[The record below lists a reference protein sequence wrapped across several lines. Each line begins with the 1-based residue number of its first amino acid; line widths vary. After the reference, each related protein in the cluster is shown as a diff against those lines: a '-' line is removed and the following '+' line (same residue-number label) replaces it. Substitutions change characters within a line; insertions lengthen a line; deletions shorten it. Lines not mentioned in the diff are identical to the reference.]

1 MHLGDVSPLVIHD
14 HRYVDMQ
21 TQNSCWQC
29 GDVVECEG
37 AAGSLLDAEL
47 QNSLNPHNSLS
58 GAFAISSDAGS
69 SCDSAK

>member
-37 AAGSLLDAEL
+37 AAGPLSDAEIQGQIL
-47 QNSLNPHNSLS
+47 RNSILITLSL
-58 GAFAISSDAGS
+58 GGFRDFE
-69 SCDSAK
+69 

>member
-47 QNSLNPHNSLS
+47 QQ
-58 GAFAISSDAGS
+58 
-69 SCDSAK
+69 